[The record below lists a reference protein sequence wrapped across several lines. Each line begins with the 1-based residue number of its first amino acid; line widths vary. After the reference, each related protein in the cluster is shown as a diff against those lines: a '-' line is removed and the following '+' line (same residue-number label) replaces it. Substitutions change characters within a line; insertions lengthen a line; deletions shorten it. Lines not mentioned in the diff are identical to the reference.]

1 MCLDRTWG
9 KHRSLLALCYGQKCD
24 SKVIGEWEV
33 SNNKKRTMEPLRKRK
48 SVSGQHFLAIS
59 CTFRT
64 CELENNL
71 YNKNQPNSDS
81 GEEIFGKYPCHLVP
95 PLDRTLAV
103 FADKK
108 TRTLR
113 TTRCNG
119 NVSGWTCKRKRTTTT
134 VESIGKITKEKRNW
148 IQSDPCSEKNI
159 KKIRCLFFS
168 RKPTGSPTFPSC
180 WGSLFDIFVAGPLL
194 GTKNRW
200 TKLFRGHGKKPTSI
214 DVSSTPMRFKS
225 CQPVFQD
232 VFFAFSRSFF
242 CLLFT
247 GC

>member
-148 IQSDPCSEKNI
+148 IQSDQSVFR
-159 KKIRCLFFS
+159 KKYQEDSMSFFQQKANRFTNLS
-168 RKPTGSPTFPSC
+168 F
-180 WGSLFDIFVAGPLL
+180 LL
-194 GTKNRW
+194 GVVVWHFCCRSIVGYKKSMNKAISGSWQKTNFNR
-200 TKLFRGHGKKPTSI
+200 
-214 DVSSTPMRFKS
+214 
-225 CQPVFQD
+225 C
-232 VFFAFSRSFF
+232 
-242 CLLFT
+242 
-247 GC
+247 